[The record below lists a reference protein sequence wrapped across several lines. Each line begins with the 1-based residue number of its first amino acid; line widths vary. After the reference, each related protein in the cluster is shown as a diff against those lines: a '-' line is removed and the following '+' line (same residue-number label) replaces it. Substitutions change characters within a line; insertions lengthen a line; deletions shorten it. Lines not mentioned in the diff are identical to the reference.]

1 MVLSII
7 LRKLSQPPASR
18 RHDHSSS
25 GDTSRYLLDPHS
37 LSVTYL
43 RRAVTSMRALLPS
56 GNVPAMRVRR
66 LISRFSRALWR
77 CWCGCAAS
85 AAWGEPRAGQRLGNS
100 VAHALG
106 GRREPHAVKRCG
118 HRIGL
123 PHAGIEGLLG
133 ADASSIAAAPALLD
147 FGAFES
153 ALRWKCAVQRR

>member
-1 MVLSII
+1 MWSWWLGSRAYRSEIYLMVLSNI

-56 GNVPAMRVRR
+56 GNVPAMRMRR

-85 AAWGEPRAGQRLGNS
+85 AAWGASCGSASRQLRRARTWRPPRASCRQAMRP
-100 VAHALG
+100 
-106 GRREPHAVKRCG
+106 PHRPSPCR
-118 HRIGL
+118 HR
-123 PHAGIEGLLG
+123 G
-133 ADASSIAAAPALLD
+133 APGCVRYA
-147 FGAFES
+147 
-153 ALRWKCAVQRR
+153 